1 MNALRAAANVVTSK
15 VGRQILLTQKHSPTI
30 MFAAGAVGFVTTA
43 VLASKATLKMD
54 GILREAEE
62 DRAKIEKAETEHS
75 DKYSAEDADKDRK
88 LSRVKLAI
96 EVAKAYAPAIVVGAG
111 TLALFTGAHVIL
123 QRRVVGLTAAYA
135 AVDKAFK
142 EYRARVVADLGADKD
157 AEYRYDLVDKEI
169 YHEDEN
175 GPTTKVVKA
184 PSGGC
189 DAGTGSMY
197 AVLFDESNRN
207 FKKDWGYNQTF
218 LAAQQTWANNKLRAD
233 GHIFLNDVYRMLGL
247 PDTKAGAVTGWIDG
261 GDGDDTVIFN
271 IFGPNGYEGD
281 RFAEVNERAV
291 WIDFNVDGVIYDKI

>member
-1 MNALRAAANVVTSK
+1 MNALRAISNAVTSK
-15 VGRQILLTQKHSPTI
+15 VGRQILLTQKHSPTLMI
-30 MFAAGAVGFVTTA
+30 VGGTVGFVATA

-75 DKYSAEDADKDRK
+75 DKYTAEDADQDRK
-88 LSRVKLAI
+88 LSKVKLA
-96 EVAKAYAPAIVVGAG
+96 VAVVKAYGPAVIVGGA
-111 TLALFTGAHVIL
+111 TLGLFIGSHLIL
-123 QRRVVGLTAAYA
+123 TRRLAGVTAAFA

-142 EYRARVVADLGADKD
+142 EYRARVVADVGVEKD
-157 AEYRYDLVDKEI
+157 AEYRYDLVDKEV
-169 YHEDEN
+169 YHEDEH

-184 PSGGC
+184 PSGNGH
-189 DAGTGSMY
+189 SMY
-197 AVLFDESNRN
+197 AVLFDEGNRN

-271 IFGPNGYEGD
+271 IFGANGYDGD
-281 RFAEVNERAV
+281 RFAEVDERSV

>member
-1 MNALRAAANVVTSK
+1 MSALRAISNAVTSK

-30 MFAAGAVGFVTTA
+30 MLVGGAVGFAATV

-54 GILREAEE
+54 GILKEAEA
-62 DRAKIEKAETEHS
+62 DRAKIERVEAEHPE
-75 DKYSAEDADKDRK
+75 KYTAEDAAQDRK

-96 EVAKAYAPAIVVGAG
+96 EVAKAYAPAVIVGGVS
-111 TLALFTGAHVIL
+111 LALFTGAHMIL
-123 QRRVVGLTAAYA
+123 TKRLAGVTALAAGL
-135 AVDKAFK
+135 DKAFK
-142 EYRARVVADLGADKD
+142 EYRARVVADQGADKD
-157 AEYRYDLVDKEI
+157 AEYLYDMVDKEV
-169 YHEDEN
+169 YHEDEG
-175 GPTTKVVKA
+175 GPTTKVIKA
-184 PSGGC
+184 PSGKG
-189 DAGTGSMY
+189 GSPY
-197 AVLFDESNRN
+197 VVLFDEHNRN

-271 IFGPNGYEGD
+271 IFGPNAYMGDQFVEG
-281 RFAEVNERAV
+281 NERAV

>member
-1 MNALRAAANVVTSK
+1 MNALRAISNAVTSK
-15 VGRQILLTQKHSPTI
+15 VGRQILLTQKHSPTLMI
-30 MFAAGAVGFVTTA
+30 VGGTVGFVATA

-75 DKYSAEDADKDRK
+75 DKYTAEDADQDRK
-88 LSRVKLAI
+88 LSKVKLA
-96 EVAKAYAPAIVVGAG
+96 VAVVKAYGPAVIVGGA
-111 TLALFTGAHVIL
+111 TLGLFIGSHLIL
-123 QRRVVGLTAAYA
+123 TRRLAGVTAAFA

-142 EYRARVVADLGADKD
+142 EYRARVVADVGVEKD
-157 AEYRYDLVDKEI
+157 AEYRYDLVDKEV
-169 YHEDEN
+169 YHEDEH

-184 PSGGC
+184 PSGNGH
-189 DAGTGSMY
+189 SMY
-197 AVLFDESNRN
+197 AVLFDEHNRN

-271 IFGPNGYEGD
+271 IFGANGYDGD
-281 RFAEVNERAV
+281 RFAEVDERSV

>member
-1 MNALRAAANVVTSK
+1 MSLRALSNVVTSK

-30 MFAAGAVGFVTTA
+30 MLVGGAVGFVATA

-62 DRAKIEKAETEHS
+62 DRAKIEKAEALKTE
-75 DKYSAEDADKDRK
+75 KYTAEDAAQDRK
-88 LSRVKLAI
+88 LSRVKLSI
-96 EVAKAYAPAIVVGAG
+96 EVAKAYAPAVVVGVAS
-111 TLALFTGAHVIL
+111 LALFTGAHMIL
-123 QRRVVGLTAAYA
+123 TKRIAGLTAAYA

-142 EYRARVVADLGADKD
+142 EYRSRVIADAGEEKD
-157 AEYRYDLVDKEI
+157 REYRYDMVDKEI
-169 YHEDEN
+169 AVEDEH
-175 GPTTKVVKA
+175 GPTTKVIKT
-184 PSGGC
+184 PSGE
-189 DAGTGSMY
+189 ATSMY
-197 AVLFDESNRN
+197 AVCFDETNRN

-271 IFGPNGYEGD
+271 IFGPDPVGGD
-281 RFAEVNERAV
+281 LFSQGNERAV

>member
-30 MFAAGAVGFVTTA
+30 MFAAGAVGFVATA

-54 GILREAEE
+54 GILREAEA

-75 DKYSAEDADKDRK
+75 DKYTAEDAAQDRK

-96 EVAKAYAPAIVVGAG
+96 EVAKAYAPAVAVGVG
-111 TLALFTGAHVIL
+111 TLALFTGAHIIL

-135 AVDKAFK
+135 AVDKAFR
-142 EYRARVVADLGADKD
+142 EYRQRVIADAGVEKD
-157 AEYRYDLVDKEI
+157 QEYRYDLVDKEI
-169 YHEDEN
+169 AVEDEH
-175 GPTTKVVKA
+175 GITTKVVKA
-184 PSGGC
+184 PSG
-189 DAGTGSMY
+189 DGTAKGSMY
-197 AVLFDESNRN
+197 AVLFDEHNRN

-233 GHIFLNDVYRMLGL
+233 GHIFLNDVYRMIGL

-271 IFGPNGYEGD
+271 IFGPNGYMGD
-281 RFAEVNERAV
+281 MFAEGNERAV

>member
-30 MFAAGAVGFVTTA
+30 MFAAGAVGFVATA

-54 GILREAEE
+54 GILKEAEN

-75 DKYSAEDADKDRK
+75 DKYTAEDAEQDRK

-96 EVAKAYAPAIVVGAG
+96 EVAKAYAPTVVVGVG
-111 TLALFTGAHVIL
+111 TLALFTGAHIIL

-142 EYRARVVADLGADKD
+142 EYRQRVVADVGVEKD
-157 AEYRYDLVDKEI
+157 AQYRYEIVDKEI
-169 YHEDEN
+169 AVDDET
-175 GPTTKVVKA
+175 GTHVETVKVVG
-184 PSGGC
+184 PNGM
-189 DAGTGSMY
+189 SMY
-197 AVLFDESNRN
+197 AICFDEHNQRWKS
-207 FKKDWGYNQTF
+207 DWDYNQTF

-247 PDTKAGAVTGWIDG
+247 PDTKAGAVTGWVDG
-261 GDGDDTVIFN
+261 GDGDDIVIFN
-271 IFGPNGYEGD
+271 IFGPDRMMGD
-281 RFAEVNERAV
+281 MFVQGNERSV